1 MRPEQQQPRQVGA
14 VRDSSILAIGSLLS
28 GLAAYAFIAIGTRTV
43 GSESFAPVSV
53 LWTLWAMSAAVFTFP
68 VQHWVIRTIEA
79 DSSEGRVRSALPS
92 LFTASLVVS
101 VILGLV
107 SWVLRVSLFSEDG
120 AVFPLLAAIVPLGTV
135 FMGLNRG
142 VLSARLRFR
151 STSLAI
157 AGENLIRASAALVAT
172 TAAGLGVALIAGFTV
187 GFFWPS
193 SLKLDKSGEPPAERS
208 PLAFLGG
215 VAGGSLIGQI
225 VLTSGPLV
233 LALIGGSP
241 TQITGLFSAL
251 ALFRAPYM
259 IAIGVT
265 PRMTAWLTR
274 IVLDSG
280 QPAIKRIT
288 YRTLL
293 ICLVVAATAAVLGAM
308 IGPEVLTLVFGP
320 EVVLSSTT
328 MAIVAAGSVIAVC
341 TLFLTLLML
350 AAARTGLISTS
361 WTVAAAVG
369 VALVLTGIGSPVD
382 TVALGFLG
390 AEAFALAAISVA
402 AVRGRAPRHF
412 ASP

>member
-1 MRPEQQQPRQVGA
+1 MKPDQQPRAGA
-14 VRDSSILAIGSLLS
+14 IRDSSLLAVGSLLS

-43 GSESFAPVSV
+43 GSESFASVSV

-79 DSSEGRVRSALPS
+79 DSGEGRVRSALPT
-92 LFTASLVVS
+92 LLTASLVVS
-101 VILGLV
+101 LVLGAV
-107 SWVLRVSLFSEDG
+107 SWVMRGALFGDEG
-120 AVFPLLAAIVPLGTV
+120 VIFPILAAIVPFGTV

-151 STSLAI
+151 STASAI
-157 AGENLIRASAALVAT
+157 AGENLIRAAAALVVT
-172 TAAGLGVALIAGFTV
+172 TATGLGLAIIV
-187 GFFWPS
+187 GFAVGLFWPS
-193 SLKLDKSGEPPAERS
+193 SLRLGTSGKPLTETS

-225 VLTSGPLV
+225 VLTSGPLI
-233 LALIGGSP
+233 LALVGGSP

-274 IVLDSG
+274 IVLDLG
-280 QPAIKRIT
+280 QPAIRRIT

-293 ICLVVAATAAVLGAM
+293 TCLVVAAIAAALGVT

-320 EVVLSSTT
+320 EVVLSATT
-328 MAIVAAGSVIAVC
+328 TAIVAAGSAIAVC

-350 AAARTGLISTS
+350 AAARTGLISTA
-361 WTVAAAVG
+361 WTGAAVVG
-369 VALVLTGIGSPVD
+369 VLLVLTGVGSPAD
-382 TVALGFLG
+382 TVALGFLA
-390 AEAFALAAISVA
+390 AEAFALCAISVA
-402 AVRGRAPRHF
+402 AVRGRSPDHRQ
-412 ASP
+412 AS